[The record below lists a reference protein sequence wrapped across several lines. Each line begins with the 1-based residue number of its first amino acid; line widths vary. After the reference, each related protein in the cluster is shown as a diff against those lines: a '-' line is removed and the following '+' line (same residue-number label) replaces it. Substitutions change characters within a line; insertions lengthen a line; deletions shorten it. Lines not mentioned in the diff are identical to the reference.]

1 MDYEKTLEEL
11 KHMKV
16 ETGSF
21 VCLGCG
27 YEHNCGIKG
36 CAVINAAI
44 NEIVTL
50 REQLTASEIVR
61 KDLGQKVAALGAD
74 NDQLRKAYA
83 AIGRDLAVRTKHV
96 RELQARSCLRCEY
109 NHACDNCD
117 DDCTDCGCPC
127 NTCCEYSNFEH
138 RGSQK
143 EE

>member
-1 MDYEKTLEEL
+1 M
-11 KHMKV
+11 
-16 ETGSF
+16 
-21 VCLGCG
+21 
-27 YEHNCGIKG
+27 
-36 CAVINAAI
+36 INAAI

-74 NDQLRKAYA
+74 NDQLRKAYDV
-83 AIGRDLAVRTKHV
+83 IGRDLAVRTKQV

-109 NHACDNCD
+109 HLACDNCD

-127 NTCCEYSNFEH
+127 NTCCEYSTFER

-143 EE
+143 EA